1 MKTKNQPSL
10 SFLKNPMTILLSIA
24 IAIVLGLLGSKGDM
38 NAKVDQRTIY
48 DWVNLLVTL
57 FTPLGG
63 MYLNMLRMTVYPI
76 LIAAIVSS
84 IAGLVK
90 SPEIGRFLSR
100 MLICFGAM
108 LLFTALL
115 GTTAGIVG
123 RPGAGLS
130 EEAKATL
137 GKSIEKSEY
146 KADIEIALAEDQ
158 VPKERSNFINFFVNI
173 IPRNIFKSLVDE
185 LALQLVIFSIFF
197 GIAAGMIRGERSEFI
212 VTVFEGLFKAFQTII
227 SWLMYLLPIGL
238 IFLIAGQITSSQKFF
253 ELLSAMIRFI
263 VLFYIVGIMVLVI
276 NTIIIWRRSKEK
288 LSVVFKELLDPI
300 IIALATRSSFATL
313 PSAMKALNQKLGFFE
328 STTKLYIPLGIT
340 LGRFG
345 NILYFALAAMFVNQ
359 LYASSLTI
367 GGFFIVLV
375 GSVFAG
381 TATAG
386 ATGLSTLALMSI
398 VLEPLGLPVEAV
410 LILFMTID
418 TIIDP
423 LRTLLIVHTNMA
435 VNTLVA
441 GKVLKGDRRN
451 QIRDENDPI
460 TRDSLIDRIRN
471 KGEIVLAIRKE
482 NIPLFHYETDE
493 SEFGGFDIDLA
504 RKIASEFEVK
514 LRIDNSAET
523 TTDII
528 SMLAGHKADFSISRL
543 KMTDSIKDQICATN
557 PYLIFHRALLVSK
570 DMIQGRNIKTTIA
583 THVGRV
589 CVRKESYLFVSALH
603 LFPEADVKEYA
614 DYDDMTKAV
623 LRDEKLIAYG
633 CEVDFHLTLKNLSHQ
648 QRESLRV
655 VTLRN
660 SEEGYIIALPKDF
673 SSSAYIFNK
682 VIEKNKIGID
692 PERFIAKYD
701 SALA

>member
-1 MKTKNQPSL
+1 MEKNSQPRL
-10 SFLKNPMTILLSIA
+10 SFLKSPITILFSIA
-24 IAIVLGLLGSKGDM
+24 IAIVLGVLGSKGDI
-38 NAKVDQRTIY
+38 NVEASQRTIY
-48 DWVNLLVTL
+48 DWVNLFVTL

-76 LIAAIVSS
+76 LIAAIISS

-90 SPEIGRFLSR
+90 APEIGRFLSR

-123 RPGAGLS
+123 KPGAGLS

-146 KADIEIALAEDQ
+146 KADIEISLSEKQ
-158 VPKERSNFINFFVNI
+158 VPQEKSNFVDFFVNI
-173 IPRNIFKSLVDE
+173 VPRNIFKSLVDE

-197 GIAAGMIRGERSEFI
+197 GIAAGMIQGEKSDFI
-212 VTVFEGLFKAFQTII
+212 VAVFEGLFKAFQTII

-263 VLFYIVGIMVLVI
+263 VLFYIAGMVTLVI
-276 NTIIIWRRSKEK
+276 NTVIIWRRSKEK
-288 LSVVFKELLDPI
+288 LGLVLKELLDPI

-313 PSAMKALNQKLGFFE
+313 PSAMKALDQKLGFFE

-345 NILYFALAAMFVNQ
+345 NILYFALAAMFVSQ
-359 LYASSLTI
+359 LYASSMTI
-367 GGFFIVLV
+367 GGLFIVII
-375 GSVFAG
+375 GSIFAG

-435 VNTLVA
+435 VNALVA
-441 GKVLKGDRRN
+441 GKVTKGDQRRE
-451 QIRDENDPI
+451 IRNENDPI
-460 TRDSLIDRIRN
+460 RTSFIDKIRDKD
-471 KGEIVLAIRKE
+471 EIVLAIRKKD
-482 NIPLFHYETDE
+482 IPLFHYQTNDDE
-493 SEFGGFDIDLA
+493 FVGFDIDLA
-504 RKIASEFEVK
+504 KKVADEFEVK

-523 TTDII
+523 ETDII
-528 SMLAGHKADFSISRL
+528 NMLVSHKADFAISRL
-543 KMTDSIKDQICATN
+543 KKKTSIEEQICATK
-557 PYLIFHRALLVSK
+557 PYLTFHRALLVNK
-570 DMIQGRNIKTTIA
+570 DMTRGRNIKTTIT
-583 THVGRV
+583 THVGSV
-589 CVRKESYLFVSALH
+589 AVTKESDLLVPALQ
-603 LFPEADVKEYA
+603 LFPEAEIKEYA
-614 DYDDMTKAV
+614 DYDDMAKAV
-623 LRDEKLIAYG
+623 AKDEKLIAYG
-633 CEVDFHLTLKNLSHQ
+633 CEVDFYLALKKLPSQQKEILS
-648 QRESLRV
+648 V
-655 VTLRN
+655 FAFRN
-660 SEEGYIIALPKDF
+660 SEESYIVALPKSY
-673 SSSAYIFNK
+673 SSSVYIFNK
-682 VIEKNKIGID
+682 VIEKNEMSID
-692 PERFIAKYD
+692 PNGSLLSMPLPSR
-701 SALA
+701 

>member
-1 MKTKNQPSL
+1 MEKNSQPRL
-10 SFLKNPMTILLSIA
+10 SFLKSPITILFSIA

-38 NAKVDQRTIY
+38 NVEASQRTIY
-48 DWVNLLVTL
+48 DWVNLFVTL

-76 LIAAIVSS
+76 LIAAIISS

-90 SPEIGRFLSR
+90 APEIGRFLSR

-123 RPGAGLS
+123 KPGTGLS

-146 KADIEIALAEDQ
+146 KADIEISLSEKQ
-158 VPKERSNFINFFVNI
+158 VPQEKSNFIDFFVNI
-173 IPRNIFKSLVDE
+173 VPRNIFKSLVDE

-197 GIAAGMIRGERSEFI
+197 GIAAGMIKGEKSDFI
-212 VTVFEGLFKAFQTII
+212 IAVFEGLFKAFQTII

-263 VLFYIVGIMVLVI
+263 VLFYIAGMVVLVI
-276 NTIIIWRRSKEK
+276 NTVIIWRRSKEK
-288 LSVVFKELLDPI
+288 LGVVLKELLDPI

-313 PSAMKALNQKLGFFE
+313 PSAMKALDQKLGFFE

-345 NILYFALAAMFVNQ
+345 NILYFALAAMFVSQ
-359 LYASSLTI
+359 LYASSMTI
-367 GGFFIVLV
+367 GGLVTVLI
-375 GSVFAG
+375 GSIFAG

-435 VNTLVA
+435 VNALVA
-441 GKVLKGDRRN
+441 GKVTKGDQRR
-451 QIRDENDPI
+451 QIRNENDPI
-460 TRDSLIDRIRN
+460 TGTSLIDKVRD
-471 KGEIVLAIRKE
+471 KDEIVLAIRKKD
-482 NIPLFHYETDE
+482 IPLFHYQTNDDE
-493 SEFGGFDIDLA
+493 FDGFDIDLA
-504 RKIASEFEVK
+504 KKFAAEFEVN

-523 TTDII
+523 ETDII
-528 SMLAGHKADFSISRL
+528 NMLARHKADFAISRL
-543 KMTDSIKDQICATN
+543 KKKDSIKDQICATK
-557 PYLIFHRALLVSK
+557 PYLSFHRALLVNK
-570 DMIQGRNIKTTIA
+570 EMTQGRNIKTTIA
-583 THVGRV
+583 THVGSIG
-589 CVRKESYLFVSALH
+589 VRKESDLLVPALQ
-603 LFPEADVKEYA
+603 LFPEAEIKEYA
-614 DYDDMTKAV
+614 DYDDMAKAV
-623 LRDEKLIAYG
+623 AKDEKLIAYG
-633 CEVDFHLTLKNLSHQ
+633 CEVDFYLAFEKIAIPA
-648 QRESLRV
+648 E
-655 VTLRN
+655 RN
-660 SEEGYIIALPKDF
+660 PQCFCIPQFRGKLYCGIAKILLF
-673 SSSAYIFNK
+673 
-682 VIEKNKIGID
+682 IGIH
-692 PERFIAKYD
+692 I
-701 SALA
+701 